1 MTNAS
6 AFGVVVF
13 AALSIFAVSPAMG
26 QAYPV
31 KSIRIIVPN
40 PPGGGTDTMARLVSQ
55 KVGPALGQQIIV
67 DNRPGGG
74 GRIAAELVLRAPK
87 DGYTLFQASASP
99 LITGPALFPEV
110 TNYDP
115 LKDFAPVTLNAT
127 TGYVLAAHPSVP
139 VKSVKDLIQIARSK
153 KDSLTYGSTGPGS
166 SAHLGMKLF
175 ESMTKVSLI
184 HVPFKGSSPAM
195 VSLTSGE
202 IDIMFGNYQATLG
215 LVRAGRLRAL
225 AQSSPNR
232 SSFAPDIPTISES
245 GVPGFEL
252 RQIYSIVAPAGTPMD
267 IIRRLN
273 QEIAKHLPTED
284 VKKQMASHGI
294 EIEVSTPEELGKL
307 LASQLAIWT
316 KVIREA
322 GIKASN

>member
-1 MTNAS
+1 MINS
-6 AFGVVVF
+6 SSFWVVVI
-13 AALSIFAVSPAMG
+13 AALSLSVISPALG

-31 KSIRIIVPN
+31 KPIRIIVPN
-40 PPGGGTDTMARLVSQ
+40 PPGGGTDTMARLVAQ

-74 GRIAAELVLRAPK
+74 GRIAAELVARAPK
-87 DGYTLFQASASP
+87 DGYTLLQASASP
-99 LITGPALFPEV
+99 LITGPALYPDL

-115 LKDFAPVTLNAT
+115 LKDFAPITLNGT
-127 TGYVLAAHPSVP
+127 TAYILAAHPSVP
-139 VKSVKDLIQIARSK
+139 VNSVKNLIQIARSK
-153 KDSLTYGSTGPGS
+153 KDGLTYGSTGPGS

-184 HVPFKGSSPAM
+184 HVSFKGSSQAM

-225 AQSSPNR
+225 GQSSPNR

-245 GVPGFEL
+245 GVPGFEM
-252 RQIYSIVAPAGTPMD
+252 RQLYSIVAPAGTPME

-273 QEIAKHLPTED
+273 QEIAKHLTTED
-284 VKKQMASHGI
+284 VKKQMAGHGI
-294 EIEVSTPEELGKL
+294 EISVSTPEELGKL
-307 LASQLAIWT
+307 LSSQLVIWT

-322 GIKASN
+322 GIKAGN

>member
-1 MTNAS
+1 MIRPCS
-6 AFGVVVF
+6 FG
-13 AALSIFAVSPAMG
+13 AAVLALCSAVSGLPAMG
-26 QAYPV
+26 QTYPV
-31 KSIRIIVPN
+31 RSIRILVPN

-55 KVGPALGQQIIV
+55 RVGPALGQQIIV

-74 GRIAAELVLRAPK
+74 GRIAAEIAMRAPK
-87 DGYTLFQASASP
+87 DGYTLFQASAST

-115 LKDFAPVTLNAT
+115 VRDFAPVTLNAT

-139 VKSVKDLIQIARSK
+139 VKSVRDLIQIARSK
-153 KDSLTYGSTGPGS
+153 KDGLAYGSTGPGS

-175 ESMTKVSLI
+175 ESMTKVSMV

-225 AQSSPNR
+225 AQSSPAR
-232 SSFAPDIPTISES
+232 SAFAPDIPTISES

-252 RQIYSIVAPAGTPMD
+252 RQIYSIVAPAGTPME

-273 QEIAKHLPTED
+273 QEVAKQLPVEE
-284 VKKQMASHGI
+284 VKKQMMAHGI

-316 KVIREA
+316 KVIRQA

>member
-1 MTNAS
+1 MINAS
-6 AFGVVVF
+6 SFSRAVF
-13 AALSIFAVSPAMG
+13 AALSIIAVSPVLG
-26 QAYPV
+26 QTYPV
-31 KSIRIIVPN
+31 KPIRIVVPN
-40 PPGGGTDTMARLVSQ
+40 PPGGGTDTMARLVAQ

-67 DNRPGGG
+67 DNRPGAG

-87 DGYTLFQASASP
+87 DGYTLFQASVSP
-99 LITGPALFPEV
+99 LITGPALYPDL

-115 LKDFAPVTLNAT
+115 IKDFAPVTLNGT
-127 TGYVLAAHPSVP
+127 TAYILAVHPSVP
-139 VKSVKDLIQIARSK
+139 VRSVQDLIQIARSK
-153 KDSLTYGSTGPGS
+153 KDELTYGSTGPGS

-175 ESMTKVSLI
+175 ESITKVSLI
-184 HVPFKGSSPAM
+184 HVPFKGSSQAM

-215 LVRAGRLRAL
+215 LVRVGRLRAL
-225 AQSSPNR
+225 GQSSPNR

-245 GVPGFEL
+245 GVPGFEM
-252 RQIYSIVAPAGTPMD
+252 RQIYSIVVAAGTPME

-284 VKKQMASHGI
+284 VKQQMARLGI
-294 EIEVSTPEELGKL
+294 EIVVSTPEELGKL
-307 LASQLAIWT
+307 LSSQLAIWT
-316 KVIREA
+316 KVVREA

>member
-1 MTNAS
+1 MLNKYSLKLAVLLIFSFGTAS
-6 AFGVVVF
+6 F
-13 AALSIFAVSPAMG
+13 ALSQS
-26 QAYPV
+26 YPT
-31 KSIRIIVPN
+31 KPIRLIVPN
-40 PPGGGTDTMARLVSQ
+40 PPGGGTDTVARLIAQ
-55 KVGPALGQQIIV
+55 KISPALGQQIIV
-67 DNRPGGG
+67 DNRSGGG
-74 GRIAAELVLRAPK
+74 GRIGAELAARSPN
-87 DGYTLFQASASP
+87 DGYTLFLGSASS
-99 LITGPALFPEV
+99 LITGPALYPEQ

-115 LKDFAPVTLNAT
+115 IKDFSPISIAAT
-127 TGYVLAAHPSVP
+127 TAYILAAHPSVP
-139 VKSVKDLIQIARSK
+139 VKSVKDLIKIARGK
-153 KDSLTYGSTGPGS
+153 KGSLTYGSTGPGS

-175 ESMTKVSLI
+175 ESMAKVSLI

-232 SSFAPDIPTISES
+232 STLAPDIPTVSEG

-252 RQIYSIVAPAGTPMD
+252 TQIYSVVSPNGVPPE

-273 QEIAKHLPTED
+273 QEIVKALPAED
-284 VKKQMASHGI
+284 VKKIMAAKGI
-294 EIEVSTPEELGKL
+294 EIKVSTPDELGKL

-322 GIKASN
+322 GIRKAN